1 MTANMLE
8 GKVTIIT
15 GASTGIGQASA
26 FVFAG
31 YGARLVLADIN
42 EKDGEATASRIR
54 DGGGDAIFV
63 ATDVSR
69 ANEVEALVARTVER
83 HGRLD
88 CAFNNAGID
97 GSMGFTADCTEENW
111 DRTLAVNLKGVF
123 LCMKYEIL
131 QMLQQGAGAIVNTAS
146 AVGLVGVM
154 GLPAYVA
161 SKHGVVG
168 LTKAAALEYAK
179 RGIRVNALC
188 PGAIRTPMIDDTF
201 RQGVISEEALLAM
214 EPVGRL
220 GTPEEMA
227 ETAAWLCSD
236 RASFVT
242 GHAMAADG
250 GMVAG

>member
-15 GASTGIGQASA
+15 GASAGIGQASA

-69 ANEVEALVARTVER
+69 ASDVEALVARTVER

-88 CAFNNAGID
+88 CAFNNAGIE
-97 GSMGFTADCTEENW
+97 GLMAWTADCTEENW

-123 LCMKYEIL
+123 LCMKYEIQ
-131 QMLQQGAGAIVNTAS
+131 QMLKQGAGAIVNTSS
-146 AVGLVGVM
+146 AAGLIGVA
-154 GLPAYVA
+154 GLPAYSA

-188 PGAIRTPMIDDTF
+188 PGAIRTSMVEDAI
-201 RQGVISEEALLAM
+201 RQGLVTEESAVAM

-227 ETAAWLCSD
+227 EVAAWLCSD

-250 GMVAG
+250 GMVAA